1 MEKINIL
8 FFSLG
13 KHDVAGNKRLN
24 NLAKYF
30 GQNQYI
36 NTRIIKPAW
45 DYANVHKLRGAR
57 YSLIKSACLL
67 LNVFLFPFIIFK
79 WKRANSKNL
88 LYFYEAE
95 HLLFHRLVL
104 ARLLG
109 YKLIVDLVENPDST
123 AYATSILKK
132 IRIQYFLLIYKT
144 IPFFFSGVVVV
155 SGYLK
160 EKIIEDFKNKVPVFL
175 LPVSYDPD
183 DFLGVWPTIPHS
195 VFYGGSYGSNYDF
208 LSLFKALGQVQ
219 HLCPHMKLYLSGKIP
234 ADIAELLKNE
244 ASLEKNVV
252 LLGFLSEDDYFR
264 TIKSMEV
271 LCLPRNNT
279 IQANAGFPFKLAEYL
294 AAGNPVITSK
304 VSDVAGYL
312 SPKEAFIYEPD
323 SFEELKNKIFE
334 ALSDKFKA
342 KQVGE
347 NGRIAAEKFFNAK
360 NQANDFFIFLKT
372 ALK

>member
-24 NLAKYF
+24 NLAKYL
-30 GQNQYI
+30 GQNPHI
-36 NTRIIKPAW
+36 STRIIKPAW
-45 DYANVHKLRGAR
+45 DYANVHKLHGAR
-57 YSLIKSACLL
+57 YSFIKSACLL
-67 LNVFLFPFIIFK
+67 LNVLLFPFIVFK
-79 WKRANSKNL
+79 WKRANSLNL

-95 HLLFHRLVL
+95 HLLFHRLVI
-104 ARLLG
+104 ARILG
-109 YKLIVDLVENPDST
+109 YKLIMDLVENPDST
-123 AYATSILKK
+123 AYATSIFKK
-132 IRIQYFLLIYKT
+132 IRIQYFLLVYKT
-144 IPFFFSGVVVV
+144 VPFFFSGVVVV

-183 DFLGVWPTIPHS
+183 DFLGVWPTIPDS
-195 VFYGGSYGSNYDF
+195 FFYGGSYGSNYDF

-219 HLCPHMKLYLSGKIP
+219 QICPHMKLYLSGKIP
-234 ADIAELLKNE
+234 GDIEELIKSEGL
-244 ASLEKNVV
+244 LEKNVV
-252 LLGFLSEDDYFR
+252 LLGFLSEHDYFK

-271 LCLPRNNT
+271 LCLPRNNS

-294 AAGNPVITSK
+294 AAGIPVVTSK

-312 SPKEAFIYEPD
+312 SPNEAFIYEPD
-323 SFEELKNKIFE
+323 SFEELKTQIFQ
-334 ALSDKFKA
+334 ALSDKVKA

-360 NQANDFFIFLKT
+360 NLANDFFIFINTVLK
-372 ALK
+372 